1 MVLRQRLMSVWSGAW
16 RAAPSALHR
25 KGVMAENGV
34 VTNFFGFL
42 IFAGLSLVLGLGSA
56 YYMIDDG
63 FALVVG
69 RAGPWKS
76 WINAGGRFADPY
88 TRAHIAR
95 SGDLPITSASGLTF
109 FASTD
114 SDGRRLRSYCD
125 YEIIARPLAAL
136 WWTIAAFD
144 EDGKLIPNKAARHAF
159 NSQSLAILSDGTQRI
174 NLGPA
179 ARPGHWLPSGEGHD
193 LTLVLRIIRPLTVS
207 QKSADEAAANAMP
220 IIRRVSC

>member
-1 MVLRQRLMSVWSGAW
+1 M
-16 RAAPSALHR
+16 
-25 KGVMAENGV
+25 K
-34 VTNFFGFL
+34 NFFCFL

-69 RAGPWKS
+69 RAGAWKT
-76 WINAGGRFADPY
+76 WINAGGLAADPY

-114 SDGRRLRSYCD
+114 SDGRSLSSYCD

-136 WWTIAAFD
+136 WWTIAVFD

-159 NSQSLAILSDGTQRI
+159 NSQSLTILPDGTQRI

-207 QKSADEAAANAMP
+207 QKGADEASANAMP
-220 IIRRVSC
+220 IIRRISC

>member
-1 MVLRQRLMSVWSGAW
+1 M
-16 RAAPSALHR
+16 
-25 KGVMAENGV
+25 
-34 VTNFFGFL
+34 
-42 IFAGLSLVLGLGSA
+42 LGLGSA

-76 WINAGGRFADPY
+76 WINAGGLAADPY

-109 FASTD
+109 ASTTATA
-114 SDGRRLRSYCD
+114 GAQLLLRLR
-125 YEIIARPLAAL
+125 IIARPLAAL

-144 EDGKLIPNKAARHAF
+144 EEGKLIPNKAARHAF
-159 NSQSLAILSDGTQRI
+159 NSQSLTILPDGTQRI

-179 ARPGHWLPSGEGHD
+179 ARPGHWLPSGDGHD
-193 LTLVLRIIRPLTVS
+193 LTLVLRIIRPLTVT
-207 QKSADEAAANAMP
+207 QQGGDEAGANAMP
-220 IIRRVSC
+220 IIRRISC